1 MENNDQ
7 QIKYESVSDEFL
19 SGSLS
24 YLDDVENVKVTKR
37 RRSLKPIMIVVLV
50 IVGLFGGVAAMLSI
64 SKRPVEET
72 VMEDSGNEASDVQA
86 QLNSCLRA
94 AQADVEAGDP
104 EFYPKLIAS
113 YKAQIT
119 CYDRYD
125 NESSAKQGLEDKL
138 NSAEVA
144 ARDAGTSQAAI
155 DAEYDRRA
163 AQIDEEYRQYVAA
176 LDVEAARHDDEMRR
190 RLEKNA
196 EVAAK
201 HQAEL
206 EAERAR
212 REAELVANQA
222 AIAKAKAEQEKVAR
236 CNEYKAQYGDKSAE
250 ELARTDASV
259 VQAYNTWQDYAQKAE
274 EYRNSGVVLSQ
285 AQCQNYILKGRV
297 CPRQYE
303 AKAQEAETYY
313 NQLFSQKVQAYNSS
327 RKLACGY

>member
-7 QIKYESVSDEFL
+7 QIKYESASDEFL

-24 YLDDVENVKVTKR
+24 YLNDVENTKVTKR
-37 RRSLKPIMIVVLV
+37 RRSLKPIMIAILAV
-50 IVGLFGGVAAMLSI
+50 IGLFGGVAAILST
-64 SKRPVEET
+64 SKRPAEET
-72 VMEDSGNEASDVQA
+72 AMEDSGNEVSDIQV

-94 AQADVEAGDP
+94 AKADVEAGDP

-125 NESSAKQGLEDKL
+125 NESLAKKDLEDKL
-138 NSAEVA
+138 TSVEVA
-144 ARDAGTSQAAI
+144 ARDAGINQAAI

-163 AQIDEEYRQYVAA
+163 AQIDAEHHRYMAD
-176 LDVEAARHDDEMRR
+176 LDAKATEQEAKTERWLQED
-190 RLEKNA
+190 A
-196 EVAAK
+196 EAAAK

-212 REAELVANQA
+212 REAELAANQA
-222 AIAKAKAEQEKVAR
+222 AIAKAEQEKVAR

-327 RKLACGY
+327 RRLACGY

>member
-7 QIKYESVSDEFL
+7 QIKHESASDEFL

-24 YLDDVENVKVTKR
+24 YLDDVKDVKVAKR
-37 RRSLKPIMIVVLV
+37 RHSLKPAIIMVLV
-50 IVGLFGGVAAMLSI
+50 IIGLSGGIVAMLST
-64 SKRPVEET
+64 SGRPIEET
-72 VMEDSGNEASDVQA
+72 AMEDSGDGVSDAQVQ
-86 QLNSCLRA
+86 LRMCLSA

-119 CYDRYD
+119 CYDKYD
-125 NESSAKQGLEDKL
+125 NGSLAKQDLEDKL

-144 ARDAGTSQAAI
+144 ARDAGASQTAI
-155 DAEYDRRA
+155 DAEYNRRA
-163 AQIDEEYRQYVAA
+163 AQIDAEYRRYMADLDAKAA
-176 LDVEAARHDDEMRR
+176 EQDAETERWLQEDAEAA
-190 RLEKNA
+190 
-196 EVAAK
+196 AK
-201 HQAEL
+201 RQAEL

-212 REAELVANQA
+212 REAELAANQA
-222 AIAKAKAEQEKVAR
+222 AIAKAEREKVSR

-250 ELARTDASV
+250 ELARTDTSV

-327 RKLACGY
+327 RKLACEY

>member
-1 MENNDQ
+1 MNNNQ
-7 QIKYESVSDEFL
+7 SIEHKSASDEFL

-24 YLDDVENVKVTKR
+24 YLDDIKDVKVTKR
-37 RRSLKPIMIVVLV
+37 RHSLKPAIIMVLV
-50 IVGLFGGVAAMLSI
+50 IIGLSGGIVAMLST
-64 SKRPVEET
+64 SGRPTEE
-72 VMEDSGNEASDVQA
+72 VVIEDSGDGVSDVQV
-86 QLNSCLRA
+86 QLRMCLRT
-94 AQADVEAGDP
+94 AQADIEVGDP

-125 NESSAKQGLEDKL
+125 NESSAKQDLENKL

-163 AQIDEEYRQYVAA
+163 AQIDAEHRRHMADLDTKATEQEAETERWLQEDAEAVAK
-176 LDVEAARHDDEMRR
+176 R
-190 RLEKNA
+190 
-196 EVAAK
+196 
-201 HQAEL
+201 QAEW
-206 EAERAR
+206 EAEQAR

-222 AIAKAKAEQEKVAR
+222 AIAKAEQEKVAR

-250 ELARTDASV
+250 ELARTDISV

>member
-50 IVGLFGGVAAMLSI
+50 IVGLFGGVAAMLST

-72 VMEDSGNEASDVQA
+72 AMEDSGNEVSDVQV

-94 AQADVEAGDP
+94 AQADIEVGDP

-125 NESSAKQGLEDKL
+125 NESSAKQDLEDKL

-155 DAEYDRRA
+155 DAEYDRMA
-163 AQIDEEYRQYVAA
+163 AQIDEEHRQYVAA
-176 LDVEAARHDDEMRR
+176 LDAEAARQDDETRR
-190 RLEKNA
+190 RLEEGA
-196 EVAAK
+196 EAAAK
-201 HQAEL
+201 RQAEW

-212 REAELVANQA
+212 REAELAANQA
-222 AIAKAKAEQEKVAR
+222 AIAKAEQERIAR

>member
-7 QIKYESVSDEFL
+7 QIKYKSASDEFL

-24 YLDDVENVKVTKR
+24 YLNDVENAKATKR
-37 RRSLKPIMIVVLV
+37 RRSLKPIMIAILAV
-50 IVGLFGGVAAMLSI
+50 IGLFGGVAAILST
-64 SKRPVEET
+64 SKRPTKET
-72 VMEDSGNEASDVQA
+72 AMEDSGNEVSDIQV

-104 EFYPKLIAS
+104 EFFQKLGTS
-113 YKAQIT
+113 YKAQID
-119 CYDRYD
+119 CYNQYD
-125 NESSAKQGLEDKL
+125 NSNPTKKGLEEKL
-138 NSAEVA
+138 NNVEIAMQK
-144 ARDAGTSQAAI
+144 ARANA
-155 DAEYDRRA
+155 AEYDRLA
-163 AQIDEEYRQYVAA
+163 AQINEEHRQYVAA
-176 LDVEAARHDDEMRR
+176 LDVEAARHDDETRR
-190 RLEKNA
+190 RLEEDA
-196 EVAAK
+196 EAAAK
-201 HQAEL
+201 RQAEL

-212 REAELVANQA
+212 REAELAANQA
-222 AIAKAKAEQEKVAR
+222 AIAKAEQEKVAR

-250 ELARTDASV
+250 ELARTDTSV

-303 AKAQEAETYY
+303 TKAQEAETYY

-327 RKLACGY
+327 RKLACEY

>member
-7 QIKYESVSDEFL
+7 QIKHESASDEFL

-24 YLDDVENVKVTKR
+24 YLDDVKDVKVAKR
-37 RRSLKPIMIVVLV
+37 RRSLKPIIIVVLV
-50 IVGLFGGVAAMLSI
+50 IVGLFGGVAAMLNT
-64 SKRPVEET
+64 SKRPIEET
-72 VMEDSGNEASDVQA
+72 AIEDYGDEVPDVQA

-94 AQADVEAGDP
+94 AQADAEAGDP
-104 EFYPKLIAS
+104 EFFQKLITS
-113 YKAQIT
+113 YQTQID
-119 CYDRYD
+119 CYDQYD
-125 NESSAKQGLEDKL
+125 GNNPTKKGLEEKL
-138 NSAEVA
+138 NNVKIAVQKAETNAV
-144 ARDAGTSQAAI
+144 
-155 DAEYDRRA
+155 EYDRLA
-163 AQIDEEYRQYVAA
+163 AQIDEEHRQYVAA
-176 LDVEAARHDDEMRR
+176 LDAEAARRDDETGR
-190 RLEKNA
+190 RLEEGA
-196 EVAAK
+196 EAAAK
-201 HQAEL
+201 RQAEW

-212 REAELVANQA
+212 REAELAANQA
-222 AIAKAKAEQEKVAR
+222 AIAKAEQEKVAR

-250 ELARTDASV
+250 ELARTDTSV

>member
-7 QIKYESVSDEFL
+7 QIKYESASDEFL

-24 YLDDVENVKVTKR
+24 YLDDVKDAKVAKR

-50 IVGLFGGVAAMLSI
+50 IVGLFGGVAAMLST

-72 VMEDSGNEASDVQA
+72 AMEDSGNEVSDVQV

-125 NESSAKQGLEDKL
+125 NESLVKKDLKDKL
-138 NSAEVA
+138 TSVEVA
-144 ARDAGTSQAAI
+144 AHDAGINQAAI

-163 AQIDEEYRQYVAA
+163 AQIDAEHRRYMAD
-176 LDVEAARHDDEMRR
+176 LDAKATEQEAETERWLQED
-190 RLEKNA
+190 A

-201 HQAEL
+201 RQAEL
-206 EAERAR
+206 ETERAR
-212 REAELVANQA
+212 REAELAANQA
-222 AIAKAKAEQEKVAR
+222 AIAKAEQEKVAR

-303 AKAQEAETYY
+303 TKAQEAETYY